1 MLIYVYIMNLININN
16 LNFFCFF
23 FKKKIRMNAHSLLL
37 THFSQRYPKVP
48 VFTDDHGRVGISFDL
63 MQVSIG
69 ELYKL
74 PKFVK
79 ALKVLYADENEAANE
94 DDDIVYEEGYNE
106 DEDD

>member
-16 LNFFCFF
+16 LNFFCFL
-23 FKKKIRMNAHSLLL
+23 KKKIRMNAHSLLL

-63 MQVSIG
+63 MQISIG

-79 ALKVLYADENEAANE
+79 ALKILYADECEEANDGDSIIE
-94 DDDIVYEEGYNE
+94 
-106 DEDD
+106 

>member
-1 MLIYVYIMNLININN
+1 MIA
-16 LNFFCFF
+16 
-23 FKKKIRMNAHSLLL
+23 RTLLL
-37 THFSQRYPKVP
+37 THFNQRYPKVP

-79 ALKVLYADENEAANE
+79 ALKVLYADESEVANE
-94 DDDIVYEEGYNE
+94 EDYNVYEGGYNE
-106 DEDD
+106 DVEDYNEDK